1 MITVFL
7 IDLKGGENIK
17 ENAKVITFIS
27 VLFLLFMIIGSVS
40 AMEVD
45 DSSDIADD
53 SINVTQSN
61 ELKVVDDA
69 SSDAQMADE
78 LDEDVS
84 VTSEG
89 AVSNAKA
96 SNGLLGASDED
107 VLRAGNEYYVSLTG
121 RDNRNAG
128 SLNDPFRSI
137 QYALSQATNNDVIY
151 IMGGTYTVANGN
163 NRDVNV
169 RINKPISILAY
180 NDEKVTFDGTN
191 ANNAIWTIT
200 ANDVL
205 IEGITFQNAYNSWGG
220 AIYSEDHRNIIINK
234 CEFINNRAY
243 MGGAIELEY
252 CTNCLIS
259 NCNFTG
265 NNATT
270 YSAGAVAFYH
280 GSNLNAENCSFISN
294 HALNNNPIE
303 EDNAGALYWRDSSG
317 SAVNCYFEGNSAM
330 NGGAIDAY
338 SDDVSIIDCQFV
350 NNTARNFAG
359 AIYTTGR
366 NIEITGTNFTGNVA
380 SYGSAIY
387 NTQYLDITNTIILDN
402 RADSSSLTINN
413 IVVEGNQVT
422 ITTTF
427 RGQDNIINGMFHATN
442 FGVGLTGVTLTNVT
456 YWGVNGMMNTGAT
469 ERSPVAN
476 AESSQEGSLV
486 YYDTRE
492 AGQNM
497 VVDIYNRDTGVLV
510 GTYPATSISGI
521 YGNNTFIIDDLD
533 YGRYYAI
540 ARHVEDEYYADET
553 SNRQNFE
560 ITTYKTILNL
570 TVNESSI
577 YIGDS
582 VNITAIVKHGDTNLT
597 VGDVEIYDGETLITT
612 VTAGESFIYTPD
624 TVGTHN
630 LTARYLGSGNYAPS
644 ECDIVAVEVNKI
656 DVNVLIYFENGP
668 YPAAPVAIINASAPG
683 TNEVYINGRPYSV
696 TFNEGETSKTV
707 T

>member
-243 MGGAIELEY
+243 MGGAIELDY

-294 HALNNNPIE
+294 HALNNNPIV

-380 SYGSAIY
+380 SRGSAIY
-387 NTQYLDITNTIILDN
+387 NTHYLDIANTIILDN
-402 RADSSSLTINN
+402 CADSTSLTINN

-422 ITTTF
+422 IATTF
-427 RGQDNIINGMFHATN
+427 RGQDNIINGIFHSTN
-442 FGVGLTGVTLTNVT
+442 GVGLTGITFTNVT

-476 AESSQEGSLV
+476 AESSQDGSLV

-582 VNITAIVKHGDTNLT
+582 VNITAIG
-597 VGDVEIYDGETLITT
+597 
-612 VTAGESFIYTPD
+612 
-624 TVGTHN
+624 
-630 LTARYLGSGNYAPS
+630 
-644 ECDIVAVEVNKI
+644 
-656 DVNVLIYFENGP
+656 
-668 YPAAPVAIINASAPG
+668 
-683 TNEVYINGRPYSV
+683 
-696 TFNEGETSKTV
+696 
-707 T
+707 